1 MEFGAVT
8 ALLVITVYVIVVA
21 VLWKARVLERLGVS
35 AAGPLLMIRTKRG
48 LRVIER
54 LSRHTRFWR
63 WFGNA
68 SLVLMVSFMAL
79 ITLVLVWEV
88 PLALRVPPS
97 AAPGP
102 EMILGIPG
110 INPLIP
116 VGYGVLAL
124 AIGIVFHE
132 FAHGV
137 LARVARVSVKSTGV
151 LLFVVPV
158 GAFVEP
164 EEEELKR
171 LRRRERARMYAAG
184 PVTNIILALVC
195 AGVFSWGFM
204 GSVEP
209 VESGVVVTH
218 IVRGYPADAAG
229 IPPWALITDIQ
240 LPNESAEQARITDEE
255 GFSGLMARSRA
266 GDNVT
271 ITYIYNGKRSVAFA
285 TLEDKYS
292 YYEKY
297 YNESNREEY
306 RGRGFLGVGTLSADV
321 MPRTLARPLRL
332 ESAERAFSSAAYYV
346 SLPLLGLMPVEPPI
360 TSIYEV
366 RGPLSALPPALFWP
380 LANAFYWVFWI
391 NLMIGLTNCLPI
403 PRLDGGMVY
412 KDALE
417 RAVERLRPL
426 WEARRREALVARV
439 YIATGLMVVLL
450 VAWQFIGPRI
460 GALI

>member
-1 MEFGAVT
+1 MEFGVVT

-21 VLWKARVLERLGVS
+21 LLWKTKVLERLKIS
-35 AAGPLLMIRTKRG
+35 AAGPLLLIRTKRG

-54 LSRHTRFWR
+54 LSRHSRLWR
-63 WFGNA
+63 WYGRA
-68 SLVLMVSFMAL
+68 SLGLMVFFMAL
-79 ITLVLVWEV
+79 ITLVLIWEV
-88 PLALRVPPS
+88 PLALRVPAS

-110 INPLIP
+110 LNPLIP
-116 VGYGVLAL
+116 IGYGVLAL
-124 AIGIVFHE
+124 AIGIVVHE

-137 LARVARVSVKSTGV
+137 LARVARVTVKSTGL
-151 LLFVVPV
+151 LLFVVPI

-184 PVTNIILALVC
+184 PASNIILAFAC

-218 IVRGYPADAAG
+218 VVKDYPADAAG
-229 IPPWALITDIQ
+229 IPPWALITSIQ
-240 LPNESAEQARITDEE
+240 LPNESAEQARITDE
-255 GFSGLMARSRA
+255 GSFSRLMARSRA
-266 GDNVT
+266 GDNVR
-271 ITYIYNGKRSVAFA
+271 ITYLYDGERSVTCA
-285 TLEDKYS
+285 TLEDKYT

-297 YNESNREEY
+297 YNESNTEEF
-306 RGRGFLGVGTLSADV
+306 RGRGFLGVGTMSADV
-321 MPRTLARPLRL
+321 MPRTLARPMRI
-332 ESAERAFSSAAYYV
+332 ESAERFLSGAAYYL
-346 SLPLLGLMPVEPPI
+346 SLPILGLMPIEPPI
-360 TSIYEV
+360 TTIYEV
-366 RGPLSALPPALFWP
+366 QGPLSALPPALFWL
-380 LANAFYWVFWI
+380 LANAFYWVFWM

-417 RAVERLRPL
+417 RAIERVRPL
-426 WEARRREALVARV
+426 WEAKRRDALVARV
-439 YIATGLMVVLL
+439 YIGTGLMVVLL
-450 VAWQFIGPRI
+450 IAWQFLGPRI